1 MRGAGGAASVFAL
14 TFALVLAGP
23 PVLAQAPADGAPAE
37 VPSPEVQTA
46 QALHAAPEGLREGA
60 AIRGFDGAGRL
71 VTLRE
76 GSNDLVCRA
85 DDPADERFEVVCYH
99 ASLEAYIVRGREL
112 RAAGVTGREADE
124 ARWAEAEEG
133 RLSLPEPSIIL
144 HILTGEGYDAEE
156 DRILDPFM
164 RWVIYVPYATAE
176 STGLSTEPARGSPW
190 LMYPGTPGAHIMV
203 TPEG

>member
-1 MRGAGGAASVFAL
+1 VRRIEDLQVDVYRSSGDTFVRTEPGAIVEICRHLKEKLGFVYLCDVTGADRYTS
-14 TFALVLAGP
+14 
-23 PVLAQAPADGAPAE
+23 
-37 VPSPEVQTA
+37 
-46 QALHAAPEGLREGA
+46 
-60 AIRGFDGAGRL
+60 
-71 VTLRE
+71 
-76 GSNDLVCRA
+76 
-85 DDPADERFEVVCYH
+85 DERFEVVCYH

-112 RAAGVTGREADE
+112 RAEGVTGREADE